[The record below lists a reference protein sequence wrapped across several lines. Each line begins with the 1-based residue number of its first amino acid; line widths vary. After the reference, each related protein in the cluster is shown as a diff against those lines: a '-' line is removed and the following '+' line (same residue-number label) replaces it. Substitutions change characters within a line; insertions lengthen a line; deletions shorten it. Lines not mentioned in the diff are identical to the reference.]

1 MNGIHKV
8 IFNKNTQQFVVVSE
22 LAKSAGKVKVV
33 SSDTLDLSSLLQKF
47 SEKRPLVDFLLNRQV
62 AQPKDTPDGARL

>member
-22 LAKSAGKVKVV
+22 LAKSAGKVKAV

-47 SEKRPLVDFLLNRQV
+47 SEKRP
-62 AQPKDTPDGARL
+62 PDGARL